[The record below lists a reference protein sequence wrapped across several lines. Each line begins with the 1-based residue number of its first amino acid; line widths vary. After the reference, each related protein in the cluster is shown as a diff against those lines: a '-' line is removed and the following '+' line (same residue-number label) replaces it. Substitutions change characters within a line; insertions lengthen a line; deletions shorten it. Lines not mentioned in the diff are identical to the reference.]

1 MFCVYVCVLFQ
12 LGGKRMFCVYV
23 CVLFQLG
30 GLDIAEEEVAIQGIG
45 CLALPWHVK
54 GFPGKP

>member
-1 MFCVYVCVLFQ
+1 
-12 LGGKRMFCVYV
+12 VYV